1 MGRHLTV
8 SEQWGYTAPLRWAAR
23 PAGQAPLSRHI
34 PEQVRRAGH
43 YGHTDTCT
51 RSKGSACLTTVAKM
65 FGFETAVA
73 RPAAWNWVYPGE
85 LFWAGA
91 WGVGVPGPPGGSG
104 LCFVQLSSP
113 LGEIAPP
120 NSPFRPSTAAPA
132 AGLVY
137 ATGVHTSKVMPGV
150 GGGARRSVLGV
161 LSRLGVKKF
170 GPSTSGGLSGRS
182 LAPFGLWPPPTPRAP
197 PRMALLGAIW
207 SCRRA
212 QMGSMLPLEHGW
224 VLWTSHGRG
233 VPLKTPWWC
242 QMLRYRRGLDG
253 IRSASRGV
261 RTARHSAV
269 AWVGFIRKPRQG

>member
-1 MGRHLTV
+1 
-8 SEQWGYTAPLRWAAR
+8 
-23 PAGQAPLSRHI
+23 
-34 PEQVRRAGH
+34 
-43 YGHTDTCT
+43 
-51 RSKGSACLTTVAKM
+51 
-65 FGFETAVA
+65 
-73 RPAAWNWVYPGE
+73 
-85 LFWAGA
+85 
-91 WGVGVPGPPGGSG
+91 
-104 LCFVQLSSP
+104 
-113 LGEIAPP
+113 
-120 NSPFRPSTAAPA
+120 
-132 AGLVY
+132 
-137 ATGVHTSKVMPGV
+137 MPGV

-161 LSRLGVKKF
+161 LSRLRVKKF

-253 IRSASRGV
+253 IRPASFTDKFAATWLLRAPAARVIMINTAQKESILRHHARNAPAVGSGFSPGPSSLGRRVPRPPQNGV
-261 RTARHSAV
+261 IPTEEIAQALQYTHTSTHTYTYTCWLLV
-269 AWVGFIRKPRQG
+269 STM